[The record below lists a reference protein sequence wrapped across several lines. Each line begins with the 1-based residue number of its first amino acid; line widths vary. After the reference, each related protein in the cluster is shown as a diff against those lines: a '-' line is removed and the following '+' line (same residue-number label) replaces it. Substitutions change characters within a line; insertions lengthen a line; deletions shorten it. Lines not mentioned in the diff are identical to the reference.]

1 MVWSQN
7 SKLHL
12 NIDVIWFLFSIVFF
26 FWFWVYITWVVVINV
41 FFTLF
46 IFIIGMQLLLM
57 SFNLQKKFFFWFN
70 FGTLNKT
77 KTKIKRINLLINKMV
92 IIKLWSASFFLFF
105 YFVSLIAYTSLHTNY
120 KQYTQFISFEPKPK
134 NTILILKLKW
144 CWNSQTA
151 NNLFNLVFLR
161 YIQSFALYSFPDLSF
176 PSHINKRKKWLNQD
190 LALNIYF
197 RMASFF

>member
-1 MVWSQN
+1 MVFIFN
-7 SKLHL
+7 C
-12 NIDVIWFLFSIVFF
+12 FF
-26 FWFWVYITWVVVINV
+26 FFGSE
-41 FFTLF
+41 FTSLEWWWS
-46 IFIIGMQLLLM
+46 M
-57 SFNLQKKFFFWFN
+57 SFLRCSYSLLGCSCCWCHLICKRNFFFWFN

-120 KQYTQFISFEPKPK
+120 KQYTQFIWFEPKPK
-134 NTILILKLKW
+134 YTILILKLKW

-176 PSHINKRKKWLNQD
+176 PSHINKRKKWLNRD